1 MYANPAPPLTALRAF
16 EAVARHLSF
25 TNAAEELHVTPA
37 AISNQIKSL
46 ESFYNVQLFLRLTR
60 ALVLTEAG
68 QLVQPS
74 LRQGFDKLAEA
85 AERLETFDRSG
96 VLTVGVTPFFASK
109 WLVPRLDGF
118 YQAHPEIDVRITALT
133 RHADLIHDDV
143 DIAIRL
149 GDGDY
154 HGLHVAKLMTEQLFP
169 VCSPRM
175 PVSRV

>member
-60 ALVLTEAG
+60 ALVLAEAG
-68 QLVQPS
+68 QPVQPS
-74 LRQGFDKLAEA
+74 LQQGFDKLAEA

-96 VLTVGVTPFFASK
+96 VLTVGVTPFFCVQVAGAAARRFLSGASGNRC
-109 WLVPRLDGF
+109 PDCCIDAPCRP
-118 YQAHPEIDVRITALT
+118 HP
-133 RHADLIHDDV
+133 
-143 DIAIRL
+143 
-149 GDGDY
+149 
-154 HGLHVAKLMTEQLFP
+154 
-169 VCSPRM
+169 
-175 PVSRV
+175 